1 MKKRPFY
8 FEIKNLIIQFMAA
21 FNDVA
26 IKRYNAD
33 RQTDGKEIGVG
44 FMYAPRQRVIED
56 IINKSKQIPLPTI
69 SVSIAS
75 ISRDPE
81 RVFNKIE
88 GYIIDTAI
96 NEDTKRKIPQ
106 PVPVNITI
114 NMSVIA
120 RYQQDIEQII
130 SNFVPYCDPYI
141 TVSWKL
147 PTTENTTYEHEMR
160 TIIEWGGSLNIQ
172 YPIELSN
179 NQQARVTCDTTF
191 TIKGWLF
198 KQIDTTVGKI
208 YNINTNIYPSQLGEE
223 CLIYKDNSDV
233 AEIFDTNTLEASLL
247 IQRGKPTLKNIDIPV
262 YYINST
268 SYFNKNTL
276 YNLYGKD
283 FFNIQNVYLS
293 SNNNILTGTSLFNLF
308 SASSSLSAI
317 YPSFSGVEI
326 NTYTVNSL
334 NNITFTIPQQL
345 TRTGN
350 IDIIVKNEAGYSKLS
365 VDSYIPISSG
375 LSAIIAEPYQPPCVG
390 KGISVK

>member
-33 RQTDGKEIGVG
+33 RQTDGREIGVG

-69 SVSIAS
+69 SVSIAN
-75 ISRDPE
+75 IARDPE
-81 RVFNKIE
+81 RVFNKLE
-88 GYIIDTAI
+88 GYMIDTAI
-96 NEDTKRKIPQ
+96 TDDTKRKIPQ
-106 PVPVNITI
+106 PVPINITI
-114 NMSVIA
+114 NMSIIA

-160 TIIEWGGSLNIQ
+160 TIIEWGGTLNIQ
-172 YPIELSN
+172 YPIELNN

-198 KQIDTTVGKI
+198 KQIDTSVGKI
-208 YNINTNIYPSQLGEE
+208 YNINSNIYPSQLGEE
-223 CLIYKDNSDV
+223 CLIFKDSSDV
-233 AEIFDTNTLEASLL
+233 AELFDTNIDEASFLL
-247 IQRGKPTLKNIDIPV
+247 QRGRPTLKNIDIPFYFIDNYSTNTV
-262 YYINST
+262 YNI
-268 SYFNKNTL
+268 
-276 YNLYGKD
+276 YGKD

-308 SASSSLSAI
+308 SSFSTLSAL
-317 YPSFSGVEI
+317 YPPFSGVEI
-326 NTYTVNSL
+326 NTYKVNSL
-334 NNITFTIPQQL
+334 NNISLTIPQKINK
-345 TRTGN
+345 TGN
-350 IDIIVKNEAGYSKLS
+350 IDIIVKNEAGYSILS
-365 VDSYIPISSG
+365 IDSYIPVPSA
-375 LSAIIAEPYQPPCVG
+375 LSAIVAESYQPPCVG
-390 KGISVK
+390 KGITVK

>member
-1 MKKRPFY
+1 
-8 FEIKNLIIQFMAA
+8 MAA

-69 SVSIAS
+69 SVNIVN
-75 ISRDPE
+75 ITRDPE
-81 RVFNKIE
+81 RVFNKLE
-88 GYIIDTAI
+88 GYIIDTDV

-106 PVPVNITI
+106 PVPINIAI
-114 NMSVIA
+114 NMSIIA

-160 TIIEWGGSLNIQ
+160 TIIEWGGALNVQ

-198 KQIDTTVGKI
+198 KQIDTTVSKI
-208 YNINTNIYPSQLGEE
+208 YNINTGIYSSQLGEQ
-223 CLIYKDNSDV
+223 CLIYKDSSDI
-233 AEIFDTNTLEASLL
+233 AELFDTNTVEASFLL
-247 IQRGKPTLKNIDIPV
+247 QRGKPTLKNIDIPF
-262 YYINST
+262 YYINT
-268 SYFNKNTL
+268 YDNTTV
-276 YNLYGKD
+276 YTLYGKD
-283 FFNIQNVYLS
+283 FFNIQSVYLS
-293 SNNNILTGTSLFNLF
+293 ANNNILTGVKLFNLF
-308 SASSSLSAI
+308 NSSSTLSADN
-317 YPSFSGVEI
+317 PPFFGVEI
-326 NTYTVNSL
+326 NSYIVNSL
-334 NNITFTIPQQL
+334 NSITFTIPQQIN
-345 TRTGN
+345 TQGN

-365 VDSYIPISSG
+365 VDSYIPVPSG

>member
-33 RQTDGKEIGVG
+33 RQTDGKDIGVG

-75 ISRDPE
+75 IARDPE
-81 RVFNKIE
+81 RVFNKLE
-88 GYIIDTAI
+88 GYIINTSS

-106 PVPVNITI
+106 PVPVNIGI
-114 NMSVIA
+114 NMSIIA

-147 PTTENTTYEHEMR
+147 PTTENTTYEQEMR

-191 TIKGWLF
+191 TIKGYLF
-198 KQIDTTVGKI
+198 KQIDTTVDKI
-208 YNINTNIYPSQLGEE
+208 YNINTSFFPSTLGEE
-223 CLIYKDNSDV
+223 CIIYRDSNDPERVYDN
-233 AEIFDTNTLEASLL
+233 NTQEVERFL
-247 IQRGKPTLKNIDIPV
+247 QRGRPTLKNIDLPV
-262 YYINST
+262 YYRQLSNTAT
-268 SYFNKNTL
+268 SYT
-276 YNLYGKD
+276 LYGKD

-293 SNNNILTGTSLFNLF
+293 ANNNIFENTSIFNLF
-308 SASSSLSAI
+308 SSSSTLSAV
-317 YPSFSGVEI
+317 YPPFSGI
-326 NTYTVNSL
+326 QIDTYVVNSL
-334 NNITFTIPQQL
+334 NSITFTIPQQITKL
-345 TRTGN
+345 GN
-350 IDIIVKNEAGYSKLS
+350 IDVIVKNEAGYSILS
-365 VDSYIPISSG
+365 VDSYIPVSSELANIIS
-375 LSAIIAEPYQPPCVG
+375 EPYQPPCVG
-390 KGISVK
+390 KGITVK